1 MTVTAPLMRL
11 LPALALAVLLV
22 CSGQTVSAQTQPA
35 AASATTPESK
45 GTTMKDGLYAKIKTG
60 KGDILLELF
69 YDKTPLTVIN
79 FVGLAEGTLAFGG
92 AGKAVGTRFYDGLK
106 FHRVIKDFM
115 IQGGCPLGTGTGG
128 PGYTFADEILPGLKF
143 TGPGIL
149 AMANA
154 GPATNGSQF
163 FITHVATPHLN
174 GKHTIFGQVA
184 EGQNVVDAIKQGDV
198 INGVE
203 IIRQGE
209 KARQFQADQ
218 AAFDQAKAALEAKHQ
233 TAAAEGQKKIMQLIS
248 KRWPSVQSNKEG
260 LRWVV
265 TKAGQGATP
274 APGAR
279 ISVHYTGRL
288 LENDRKF
295 DSSYDRGEPIQFE
308 VGSGQVIPGWD
319 MGLISMKKGEQRTLI
334 IPPNLAY
341 GERGA
346 GGGIIP
352 PNAWL
357 VFDVELV
364 GF

>member
-1 MTVTAPLMRL
+1 MTVTAPFMRL
-11 LPALALAVLLV
+11 LPALALAMLFA
-22 CSGQTVSAQTQPA
+22 CSVQTASAQTQPA
-35 AASATTPESK
+35 AAPSTTPEPK
-45 GTTMKDGLYAKIKTG
+45 ETTMKDGLYAKLKTS

-69 YDKTPLTVIN
+69 YDKAPLTVIN
-79 FVGLAEGTLAFGG
+79 FVGLAEGTLAYGG
-92 AGKAVGTRFYDGLK
+92 ASKATGTRFYDGLK
-106 FHRVIKDFM
+106 FHRVIRDFM

-128 PGYTFADEILPGLKF
+128 PGYTFADEFESRLKF

-154 GPATNGSQF
+154 GPGTNGSQF

-174 GKHTIFGQVA
+174 DKHTIFGKVI
-184 EGQNVVDAIKQGDV
+184 ESQNIVDAIKQGDV
-198 INGVE
+198 ISTVE

-209 KARQFQADQ
+209 KAQQFQTDQ
-218 AAFDQAKAALEAKHQ
+218 AAFDKAKGEIEAKKQ
-233 TAAAEGQKKIMQLIS
+233 AGAAEGQKKTAQLIK
-248 KRWPSVQSNKEG
+248 KRWPNAQSNKEG
-260 LRWVV
+260 LHWVV
-265 TKAGQGATP
+265 DKAGQGATP

-308 VGSGQVIPGWD
+308 VGTGRVIPGWD
-319 MGLISMKKGEQRTLI
+319 IALSSMKQGEKRTLI
-334 IPPNLAY
+334 IPPSLAY
-341 GERGA
+341 GAQGA
-346 GGGIIP
+346 GGVIP

>member
-1 MTVTAPLMRL
+1 MNPLFFRL
-11 LPALALAVLLV
+11 AAVLALSMPLFF
-22 CSGQTVSAQTQPA
+22 SGQPSSAQSPSITQ
-35 AASATTPESK
+35 ESK
-45 GTTMKDGLYAKIKTG
+45 ENKMKDGLYAKIKTS

-69 YDKTPLTVIN
+69 YDKAPLTVIN
-79 FVGLAEGTLAFGG
+79 FAGLAEGTLAYGG
-92 AGKAVGTRFYDGLK
+92 ASKATGSRFYDGLK

-128 PGYTFADEILPGLKF
+128 PGYTFADEFDSGLKF

-174 GKHTIFGQVA
+174 GRHTIFGQVA
-184 EGQNVVDAIKQGDV
+184 EGQNVVDSIQQGDL
-198 INGVE
+198 INAVE
-203 IIRQGE
+203 IIRQGA
-209 KARQFQADQ
+209 KAQQFQTDQ
-218 AAFDQAKAALEAKHQ
+218 AAFDKAKEEIETKKQA
-233 TAAAEGQKKIMQLIS
+233 AAAEGQKKTIQLIK
-248 KRWPSVQSNKEG
+248 KRWPKVQSNKEG
-260 LRWVV
+260 LHWVV
-265 TKAGQGATP
+265 SKAGQGAAP

-308 VGSGQVIPGWD
+308 VGRGQVIPGWD
-319 MGLISMKKGEQRTLI
+319 MALSSMKQGEKRTLI
-334 IPPNLAY
+334 IPPSLAY
-341 GERGA
+341 GEQGA

-357 VFDVELV
+357 VFDVELM